1 MQKRGTWL
9 RAGLTGAAAGAV
21 NGLFGAGGGM
31 LLLPLLH
38 RLTDLREHEAFACS
52 VCTMLPLSVVS
63 LVVYW
68 LRGGEFLTAALP
80 YLAGGAL
87 LMVWMTGVAALPQ
100 QTAQGINL
108 LYFLPSA
115 ACALFFHIRNRL
127 IRWDIVLPA
136 ALGGCV
142 TAAIAAWIATG
153 LDVSLLRRLFGGFLL
168 LTGLRELFFRQQRDK
183 NAR

>member
-1 MQKRGTWL
+1 MSAWW
-9 RAGLTGAAAGAV
+9 AAALAGAV
-21 NGLFGAGGGM
+21 CGLLSGLGIGGG
-31 LLLPLLH
+31 
-38 RLTDLREHEAFACS
+38 T
-52 VCTMLPLSVVS
+52 
-63 LVVYW
+63 
-68 LRGGEFLTAALP
+68 
-80 YLAGGAL
+80 L

-115 ACALFFHIRNRL
+115 VCALIFHIRNKL

>member
-1 MQKRGTWL
+1 MNAWW
-9 RAGLTGAAAGAV
+9 AAALAGAV
-21 NGLFGAGGGM
+21 CGLLSGLGIGGGG
-31 LLLPLLH
+31 
-38 RLTDLREHEAFACS
+38 T
-52 VCTMLPLSVVS
+52 
-63 LVVYW
+63 
-68 LRGGEFLTAALP
+68 
-80 YLAGGAL
+80 L

-115 ACALFFHIRNRL
+115 ACALLFHIRNRL

>member
-1 MQKRGTWL
+1 MNAWW
-9 RAGLTGAAAGAV
+9 AAALAGAV
-21 NGLFGAGGGM
+21 CGLLSGLGIGGG
-31 LLLPLLH
+31 
-38 RLTDLREHEAFACS
+38 T
-52 VCTMLPLSVVS
+52 
-63 LVVYW
+63 
-68 LRGGEFLTAALP
+68 
-80 YLAGGAL
+80 L
-87 LMVWMTGVAALPQ
+87 LMVPQ